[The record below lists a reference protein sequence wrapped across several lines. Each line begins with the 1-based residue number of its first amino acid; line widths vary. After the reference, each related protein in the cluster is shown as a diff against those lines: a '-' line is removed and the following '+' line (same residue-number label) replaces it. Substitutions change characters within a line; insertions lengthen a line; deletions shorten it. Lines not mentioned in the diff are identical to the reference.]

1 MYLKFQ
7 RELFSTHEDNRQTWR
22 LRLYNYLID
31 PKNIYLNESTKNNT
45 KIKFNLSSDEH
56 LAQERFKNDISIL
69 NFFFD
74 TPTITQISLEMR
86 VNTFDKLSMI
96 GGTLGLYTGISIITL
111 IEMVWWLI
119 KFGIYVFRRQLKNAK
134 KKMLD
139 TSKND
144 ATSSKT

>member
-1 MYLKFQ
+1 M
-7 RELFSTHEDNRQTWR
+7 
-22 LRLYNYLID
+22 
-31 PKNIYLNESTKNNT
+31 
-45 KIKFNLSSDEH
+45 SSDEH

-119 KFGIYVFRRQLKNAK
+119 KFGIYAFRRQLKNAK

-144 ATSSKT
+144 ASSSKT